1 MQNLTITSDKL
12 GTLENSFDFLDDV
25 KNEKPKNKQDLWE
38 YLDSFDFVN
47 DEEVWMAVADFFMEE
62 MGVFNPSYWEIIEYW
77 ELATEYMREKW
88 LVF

>member
-38 YLDSFDFVN
+38 YLDGFDFVN

-77 ELATEYMREKW
+77 ELATEYMKSKG
-88 LVF
+88 LIF

>member
-1 MQNLTITSDKL
+1 MAWIFIILLYAKMTKKDL
-12 GTLENSFDFLDDV
+12 FD
-25 KNEKPKNKQDLWE
+25 
-38 YLDSFDFVN
+38 YLDWFTFVN

-77 ELATEYMREKW
+77 ELATEYMKNKG